1 MTELERLVEFRQL
14 ERRISHQIL
23 HSYLTALLSTAYT
36 ATPLP
41 ASQEKV
47 F

>member
-14 ERRISHQIL
+14 ERRINPQTL
-23 HSYLTALLSTAYT
+23 RSYLTELLSTACT
-36 ATPLP
+36 AAPP
-41 ASQEKV
+41 PEDQEEV

>member
-14 ERRISHQIL
+14 EGRINPQTL
-23 HSYLTALLSTAYT
+23 RAYLIALLSTACT
-36 ATPLP
+36 VTPP
-41 ASQEKV
+41 PGDQEKV